1 MNFPNFFEPKNSLKL
16 YGLQESFIF
25 LSNLYLNQNL
35 PRVLMFTGN
44 KGNGKSTLVNHFL
57 NSIFDSK
64 NYDNK
69 NYLISEKSI
78 FYKQYKNN
86 IFSNIIYINGS
97 DFKSVKVDDI
107 RTLKSKIFQSTI
119 LTKDRFIILDDVE
132 LFNHNSLNALLKV
145 IEEPTKNNYFFLI
158 NNKSKS
164 LLQTIKSR
172 AIEVK
177 IILNDNKRLEIIKN
191 LIETFNLKLVLDPRI
206 SQLSPG
212 NFVKFN
218 YLCNEYKISPTDDLV
233 HNYSILLNY
242 YKKNKDIL
250 FMNLAFFLTDYYFY
264 DLNKNNILKSG
275 KIFETKNYIYD
286 NLNNFLKF
294 NISQNALLNAINLR
308 LNNE

>member
-16 YGLQESFIF
+16 YGLQESFIL

-145 IEEPTKNNYFFLI
+145 IEEPTKNNYF
-158 NNKSKS
+158 
-164 LLQTIKSR
+164 
-172 AIEVK
+172 
-177 IILNDNKRLEIIKN
+177 
-191 LIETFNLKLVLDPRI
+191 
-206 SQLSPG
+206 
-212 NFVKFN
+212 
-218 YLCNEYKISPTDDLV
+218 
-233 HNYSILLNY
+233 
-242 YKKNKDIL
+242 
-250 FMNLAFFLTDYYFY
+250 
-264 DLNKNNILKSG
+264 
-275 KIFETKNYIYD
+275 
-286 NLNNFLKF
+286 
-294 NISQNALLNAINLR
+294 
-308 LNNE
+308 